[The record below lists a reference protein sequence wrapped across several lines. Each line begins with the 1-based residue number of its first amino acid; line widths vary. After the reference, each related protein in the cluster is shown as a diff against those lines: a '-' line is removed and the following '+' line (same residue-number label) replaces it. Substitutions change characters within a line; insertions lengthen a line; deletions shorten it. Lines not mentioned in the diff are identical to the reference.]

1 MKTLIDSRGVTR
13 GAYRGYGNDYTWD
26 IPANAVVTGQNTLTI
41 TSAGNGDAE
50 YLSANFIFD
59 AVELQGSGGTFA
71 SASLASTA
79 SVNNDPAT
87 TVQPTRVSTTT
98 RLASNPGN
106 CFQEQWTQC
115 GGLTYTVRGT

>member
-13 GAYRGYGNDYTWD
+13 GAYRGYGNEYTWD

-41 TSAGNGDAE
+41 TSAGNGDLE
-50 YLSANFIFD
+50 FLSANFIFD
-59 AVELQGSGGTFA
+59 AVELQGSGGTFT
-71 SASLASTA
+71 SASLAST
-79 SVNNDPAT
+79 AT

-98 RLASNPGN
+98 RLASNPAN